1 MKVSLD
7 QGAGNSYADS
17 ALETYFQSMAAVF
30 AALSIYDNL
39 VDPLVRHVSFHLSL
53 SPVS

>member
-7 QGAGNSYADS
+7 QVAGNSLADS
-17 ALETYFQSMAAVF
+17 ALETYLQSMAAVF

-39 VDPLVRHVSFHLSL
+39 VDPLVRHVPFHLSL
-53 SPVS
+53 SSVS